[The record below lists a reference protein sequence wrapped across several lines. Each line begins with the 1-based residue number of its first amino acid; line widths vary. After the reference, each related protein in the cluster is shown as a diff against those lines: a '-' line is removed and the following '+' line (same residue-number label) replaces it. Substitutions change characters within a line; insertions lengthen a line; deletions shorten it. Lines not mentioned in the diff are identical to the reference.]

1 MVLKK
6 NYNFLMIIKYN
17 LFVFFSAFCLVSA
30 IFVIWTKNPVFSV
43 LFLIFSFFNVSA
55 VLFLFNFEFLP
66 IAFLVVYVGA
76 VAVLFLFVLM
86 MLNIKLAELIE
97 NYYTILPV
105 GLIFCFIFI
114 IQLMSLFQIE
124 FELFSVFDKNS
135 TFFLL
140 DFSNI
145 GTMKTNFF
153 NFNYSFV
160 NLKFL
165 GFVLFSEFLYHF
177 VFAGFVL
184 LFAMVGAILL
194 TLQKRFK
201 TKNQDIYQQIL
212 KDYNMTVFSVF

>member
-1 MVLKK
+1 
-6 NYNFLMIIKYN
+6 MIIKYN

-30 IFVIWTKNPVFSV
+30 VFVIWTKNPVFSV
-43 LFLIFSFFNVSA
+43 LFLNFTFFNVSA

-97 NYYTILPV
+97 SYSMILPV
-105 GLIFCFIFI
+105 GLLFCLIFI
-114 IQLMSLFQIE
+114 IQILSLFQME
-124 FELFSVFDKNS
+124 FELFTIFDKNS
-135 TFFLL
+135 SLFLL

-145 GTMKTNFF
+145 GTLKTNFF
-153 NFNYSFV
+153 NLNYSLS

-194 TLQKRFK
+194 TLQKKFK
-201 TKNQDIYQQIL
+201 TKNQNIYQQIL
-212 KDYNMTVFSVF
+212 KDYTMTVLSVS